1 MKASPIFL
9 AFLFLAGCTAV
20 GPNYTPPTPPE
31 VTTDI
36 LVGEDPEMTTLAK
49 WWEHFNDPVLTQLI
63 QQGLE
68 TSPSLEAA
76 LERLRS
82 ARASREGAES
92 NYYPIFTADGSYT
105 WSRQWNGGTETKGW
119 NDRVGGNV
127 NARWE
132 IDIFGGVRR
141 AVEQAAAREEQLAYT
156 LQDLRVSLIAEIA
169 TAYVDVRR
177 YAEQVRIAE
186 HNLALQERSTRR
198 TKLKVDNGDIP
209 PYDYYSSEAQVARTR
224 ASIPTIKQ
232 NLQAAQLRLDWLTGN
247 VPYATQPLMAA
258 TKDAMTVPKHLPR
271 TSNPNEL
278 LRRRADIRVA
288 EATIHAQTAAVGIAT
303 AELYPKFS
311 LSGTIGVSA
320 PDLTPLDDYT
330 RTISFGPSASWNI
343 FGFGFWESQIAAQ
356 EATLKATVADY
367 KNTVLQAYQETET
380 FWHAC
385 LNEIS
390 RHDDLAIAES
400 ATSRALDVA
409 DRRYD
414 LGEADIEDVLTQQS
428 NLLIAQENIV
438 VHRANIFN
446 HIINLYRSLGGGWSD
461 E

>member
-1 MKASPIFL
+1 
-9 AFLFLAGCTAV
+9 
-20 GPNYTPPTPPE
+20 
-31 VTTDI
+31 
-36 LVGEDPEMTTLAK
+36 
-49 WWEHFNDPVLTQLI
+49 
-63 QQGLE
+63 
-68 TSPSLEAA
+68 
-76 LERLRS
+76 
-82 ARASREGAES
+82 
-92 NYYPIFTADGSYT
+92 
-105 WSRQWNGGTETKGW
+105 
-119 NDRVGGNV
+119 
-127 NARWE
+127 
-132 IDIFGGVRR
+132 
-141 AVEQAAAREEQLAYT
+141 
-156 LQDLRVSLIAEIA
+156 
-169 TAYVDVRR
+169 
-177 YAEQVRIAE
+177 
-186 HNLALQERSTRR
+186 
-198 TKLKVDNGDIP
+198 
-209 PYDYYSSEAQVARTR
+209 
-224 ASIPTIKQ
+224 
-232 NLQAAQLRLDWLTGN
+232 
-247 VPYATQPLMAA
+247 MAA